1 MVKII
6 RMERLALCL
15 SVRKGSCGAR
25 TVRCDSTPVLS
36 AGLGRKSVHIAR
48 ICSTATTST
57 RTA

>member
-6 RMERLALCL
+6 RMERLTLCL

-25 TVRCDSTPVLS
+25 TVRFDSTPVLS

-57 RTA
+57 